1 MKINE
6 ALRIEKGNAVAIV
19 GAGGKT
25 SLIFAL
31 AEAAHKPVCLTTT
44 TKFMRE
50 EGLRINSHLMFSE
63 FEIQAGLTCENAE
76 INLVTNTLED
86 YSQKWLGLSLSQ
98 ADTLISICKQQK
110 VTCLIEADGAR
121 HLPLKAPTAWEPV
134 IPEQVDLV
142 IVVVGMSAIG
152 KPLTGEYVFRPELFS
167 NLTGLPIGSP
177 IQLDHIVSMLNH
189 PEGGLQGIPQKSIAA
204 VVFNQADAYSLNPEE
219 LNLVRLALHDHYS
232 TAILTR
238 LQIDSQCCEVIL
250 DSR

>member
-1 MKINE
+1 
-6 ALRIEKGNAVAIV
+6 
-19 GAGGKT
+19 
-25 SLIFAL
+25 
-31 AEAAHKPVCLTTT
+31 
-44 TKFMRE
+44 MRE
-50 EGLRINSHLMFSE
+50 EGLRINSHLMFPE

-98 ADTLISICKQQK
+98 ADTLISICKQQE

-121 HLPLKAPTAWEPV
+121 HLPLKAPAAWEPV

-167 NLTGLPIGSP
+167 NLTGLPIGAP

-189 PEGGLQGIPQKSIAA
+189 PEGGLQGMPQKSRAA

-219 LNLVRLALHDHYS
+219 LNLVQRTLRDHYS